1 MRAQLGNWVKK
12 PIEQDMFE
20 VDIWLINNDNSD
32 NFSGN
37 NTNSSNNNN
46 NNNTSDNNG
55 NNLPAFNYTGDD
67 IDINNE
73 RPHKYYQY
81 QYLAH
86 NAN

>member
-1 MRAQLGNWVKK
+1 
-12 PIEQDMFE
+12 MFE

-32 NFSGN
+32 NI
-37 NTNSSNNNN
+37 SSNNNN
-46 NNNTSDNNG
+46 NNNDDNNG
-55 NNLPAFNYTGDD
+55 NNVNLSAFNHTGDD

-86 NAN
+86 SAN